1 MKTDT
6 ERSLAVLE
14 ELAPTPLRSEIERR
28 LGAGADRP
36 VPDLHGTRNRLTAA
50 VLAIAVFGAAAAFAW
65 TLYERHRPILPQV
78 PADPWSWVGEG
89 WDELPAPP
97 EWREAA
103 AVVWAEHELL
113 YWGSSP
119 RGSDT
124 VDARADGYAFDP
136 ASRSWTPMPSA
147 PVALA
152 NPTGIW
158 TGREA
163 IFWGGSDVLGFDPA
177 TEQWRVF
184 PPSPHPARG
193 HVAVW
198 TGDELIFWGGGPK
211 GSEETHSGAAL
222 VPSTGAWHPIADA
235 PVGLN
240 LLDGVWTGSQM
251 VVVGSEIDTGNHATT
266 ETAVALTYDPTQ
278 DIWRRLPD
286 PPVSAQTAAIADV
299 GGRLIAWELYSPAA
313 AEFLPGEEHWRS
325 LDMDGLGG
333 GECYAQGV
341 TLGGVL
347 FTWDC
352 GEPAA
357 WYAGTSSWV
366 RTGPP
371 AKGLDAGYTYSFGA
385 VYAAGPVAVIEHIE
399 TVDQDGIPYVG
410 SPGVP
415 VHLWVWRLPATPLS
429 STHEPDASDAEL
441 VAERFVDVWLNGPPL
456 YLPGFATADLLERMR
471 GGVDVPAD
479 FADRSIGDVRFVDA
493 DHVARALDGAR
504 FEVRIARK
512 DGSLIGIFLGPGR
525 TADGRDARIVVTD
538 VRAID

>member
-6 ERSLAVLE
+6 ERSLALLE
-14 ELAPTPLRSEIERR
+14 ELAPTPLRIEIERR
-28 LGAGADRP
+28 LDAGADRP
-36 VPDLHGTRNRLTAA
+36 VPELFGTRNRLAA
-50 VLAIAVFGAAAAFAW
+50 AMLAIAVFGAAAGFAW

-103 AVVWAEHELL
+103 AIVWAEHELL

-136 ASRSWTPMPSA
+136 ASRSWTPMPDA

-152 NPTGIW
+152 NPSGIW
-158 TGREA
+158 TGKEA
-163 IFWGGSDVLGFDPA
+163 IFWDGSDALGFDPT
-177 TEQWRVF
+177 TERWRVF

-211 GSEETHSGAAL
+211 GSEETRSGAAL
-222 VPSTGAWHPIADA
+222 IPSTGVWRPIADA

-240 LLDGVWTGSQM
+240 LVDAVWTGSRM

-266 ETAVALTYDPTQ
+266 ETAVALSYDPTNDRWQ
-278 DIWRRLPD
+278 RLPD
-286 PPVSAQTAAIADV
+286 PPVSAQTAAIANID
-299 GGRLIAWELYSPAA
+299 GRLIAWELYSPAA
-313 AEFLPGEEHWRS
+313 AELLSEDRWRS
-325 LDMDGLGG
+325 LDMERLRG
-333 GECYAQGV
+333 GECYAQGA
-341 TLGGVL
+341 TLGDVL

-352 GEPAA
+352 GEPTA
-357 WYAGTSSWV
+357 WYADTSSWV

-385 VYAAGPVAVIEHIE
+385 VYAAGPVAVVEHVE
-399 TVDQDGIPYVG
+399 TSDYDGTPYLG
-410 SPGVP
+410 SPGAP
-415 VHLWVWRLPATPLS
+415 VHLWAWRPPPAPPR
-429 STHEPDASDAEL
+429 STQQPDASDAEL
-441 VAERFVDVWLNGPPL
+441 LAEKFVSVWIYGPER
-456 YLPGFATADLLERMR
+456 YVSGFTTSDLLERMR
-471 GGVDVPAD
+471 SGIGVPAD
-479 FADRSIGDVRFVDA
+479 FADRSIGDVMFVDA
-493 DHVARALDGAR
+493 DHVARALDDGR
-504 FEVRIARK
+504 FEVRVART
-512 DGSLIGIFLGPGR
+512 DGSLIGIVLGPGR
-525 TADGRDARIVVTD
+525 TADGRDAQLVVTD